1 MKLLN
6 SKKANV
12 GAIGGILLFIF
23 FLINWFVWLGSWVND
38 VGKYMVTTNNLV
50 GVEAFFFY
58 NLNFVILICMILGV
72 MGMMYFGSAQQ

>member
-1 MKLLN
+1 MNIFN

-23 FLINWFVWLGSWVND
+23 FLINWFIWLGKWVGD
-38 VGKYMVTTNNLV
+38 VGKYMVVTNQLV

-58 NLNFVILICMILGV
+58 NLNFVIFICMILGV